1 MHIGKTCKETLC
13 RDLYVDEWKLD
24 VVTDTET
31 GRLSQ
36 NEHFAGPEK
45 MKRKSEQ
52 TYLGDV
58 LSADG
63 RHLKNVLARKS
74 KSLGTIN
81 QIMQILQNVFFGKYY
96 FEVAMVLR
104 SSLLLSSLLLNS
116 EAWVNITETE
126 IRKLEK
132 TDEMLLSKILGCEAN
147 TSNAFKYLELGVY
160 PVRYEI
166 MKRKILFLHYILQ
179 QEKSSMIYKVLQA
192 TRDNP
197 TKNDFVKTCESYLS
211 QLKINMTFEELSQ
224 MSKWSVKKLVKDK
237 TQEAGFS
244 YLLNEKNKQ
253 SKISHIQ
260 YSDLALQDYMLE
272 GNRNTEMSKLIYKAR
287 GLCLNLKTHKKWKY
301 KDDICIGCQQE
312 TETGDE
318 LLFCDGYGKGGSEE
332 DITNMSYNMFFSGMS
347 SDMHLLAKVISR
359 RLKIREKMLEGIT

>member
-1 MHIGKTCKETLC
+1 MKRLQFGTTKCIKMHIGKTCNETLC

-63 RHLKNVLARKS
+63 RHLKNVQARKS

-104 SSLLLSSLLLNS
+104 SSLLLSSLLLNA

-126 IRKLEK
+126 IRNI
-132 TDEMLLSKILGCEAN
+132 T
-147 TSNAFKYLELGVY
+147 FKHSW
-160 PVRYEI
+160 
-166 MKRKILFLHYILQ
+166 M
-179 QEKSSMIYKVLQA
+179 
-192 TRDNP
+192 
-197 TKNDFVKTCESYLS
+197 
-211 QLKINMTFEELSQ
+211 
-224 MSKWSVKKLVKDK
+224 
-237 TQEAGFS
+237 
-244 YLLNEKNKQ
+244 
-253 SKISHIQ
+253 
-260 YSDLALQDYMLE
+260 
-272 GNRNTEMSKLIYKAR
+272 
-287 GLCLNLKTHKKWKY
+287 
-301 KDDICIGCQQE
+301 
-312 TETGDE
+312 
-318 LLFCDGYGKGGSEE
+318 
-332 DITNMSYNMFFSGMS
+332 
-347 SDMHLLAKVISR
+347 
-359 RLKIREKMLEGIT
+359 

>member
-1 MHIGKTCKETLC
+1 MNSFINSKSAMKRLQFGTTKCIKMHIGKTCNETLC

-63 RHLKNVLARKS
+63 RHLKNVQARKS

-104 SSLLLSSLLLNS
+104 SSLLLSSLLLNA

-126 IRKLEK
+126 IRKLEH
-132 TDEMLLSKILGCEAN
+132 TDEILLSKILGCEAN
-147 TSNAFKYLELGVY
+147 TSNAFKYLKLGVY
-160 PVRYEI
+160 PVRYERRHLYWVST
-166 MKRKILFLHYILQ
+166 RK
-179 QEKSSMIYKVLQA
+179 
-192 TRDNP
+192 
-197 TKNDFVKTCESYLS
+197 
-211 QLKINMTFEELSQ
+211 
-224 MSKWSVKKLVKDK
+224 
-237 TQEAGFS
+237 
-244 YLLNEKNKQ
+244 
-253 SKISHIQ
+253 
-260 YSDLALQDYMLE
+260 
-272 GNRNTEMSKLIYKAR
+272 
-287 GLCLNLKTHKKWKY
+287 
-301 KDDICIGCQQE
+301 
-312 TETGDE
+312 
-318 LLFCDGYGKGGSEE
+318 
-332 DITNMSYNMFFSGMS
+332 
-347 SDMHLLAKVISR
+347 
-359 RLKIREKMLEGIT
+359 